1 VGANS
6 RAGVTIFLTTL
17 QGLKHT
23 QGNFKNP
30 RKKHFP
36 NPSLFWAMLWWER
49 YQMYGKEGIQ
59 KALQELQQ
67 RPPTNEEAW
76 LKLFIEDSR

>member
-1 VGANS
+1 M
-6 RAGVTIFLTTL
+6 
-17 QGLKHT
+17 
-23 QGNFKNP
+23 
-30 RKKHFP
+30 
-36 NPSLFWAMLWWER
+36 AMLWWER

-76 LKLFIEDSR
+76 LKFFIEGSR